1 MFLWACLPIILSSV
15 LGKENNIMYC
25 ILKSQI
31 NGKPFLVLP
40 ADNERDISR
49 IKEYMQEMKLSAELF
64 LEEPSDIKSLWSGS
78 EIHSHIK

>member
-1 MFLWACLPIILSSV
+1 
-15 LGKENNIMYC
+15 MYC
-25 ILKSQI
+25 LLKSQL
-31 NGKPFLVLP
+31 NGKPFLVLR
-40 ADNERDISR
+40 ADDERDMAR

>member
-1 MFLWACLPIILSSV
+1 
-15 LGKENNIMYC
+15 MYC

-31 NGKPFLVLP
+31 NGRPFLVLP